1 MSKKVVQSD
10 VGLKEV
16 PKKQKTIS
24 VFEVAEY
31 AQKSILLREY
41 DTKIRKK
48 MNDLFNAYA
57 EIGFLL
63 HKINEEQLYELNGN
77 KSIYEYAKE
86 QYDLAPTTVK
96 NVIAVSQRFF
106 ESNDYNQ
113 IELRK
118 EFDGFG
124 FSQLV
129 ELMSVPDEKIKDYTP
144 SMSVRKIRKLKALE
158 NTDTAVKE
166 LISTNSE
173 LVDFTNY
180 ILNYAYQDKHNL
192 EVKIEAFS
200 NLGKNASE
208 ISSYAWN
215 TDMNYLLNVTFKIGV
230 TKPKKSDTSFQI
242 DIDAKGLKISTN
254 SRNISQVDLYATN
267 MDDLTNWFGQFMEKV
282 EKHVTSL
289 IPKLDEVTGQVI
301 LPEDRK
307 YQKVEDA
314 YSYLENRTED
324 YIRADDVIKLAVKR
338 HFKNLYY
345 DADNNNLKL
354 YTSHERNRKNKP
366 KFEIQNIY
374 SPSSTVVVIYDDN
387 GEVKEKRP
395 LMDDY
400 KEYVRVKAEEL
411 LKSLEVES

>member
-106 ESNDYNQ
+106 KTNDYNQ

-144 SMSVRKIRKLKALE
+144 S
-158 NTDTAVKE
+158 
-166 LISTNSE
+166 
-173 LVDFTNY
+173 
-180 ILNYAYQDKHNL
+180 
-192 EVKIEAFS
+192 
-200 NLGKNASE
+200 
-208 ISSYAWN
+208 
-215 TDMNYLLNVTFKIGV
+215 
-230 TKPKKSDTSFQI
+230 
-242 DIDAKGLKISTN
+242 
-254 SRNISQVDLYATN
+254 
-267 MDDLTNWFGQFMEKV
+267 
-282 EKHVTSL
+282 
-289 IPKLDEVTGQVI
+289 
-301 LPEDRK
+301 
-307 YQKVEDA
+307 
-314 YSYLENRTED
+314 
-324 YIRADDVIKLAVKR
+324 
-338 HFKNLYY
+338 
-345 DADNNNLKL
+345 
-354 YTSHERNRKNKP
+354 
-366 KFEIQNIY
+366 
-374 SPSSTVVVIYDDN
+374 
-387 GEVKEKRP
+387 
-395 LMDDY
+395 
-400 KEYVRVKAEEL
+400 
-411 LKSLEVES
+411 